1 MNYESKR
8 PRAWPLDTGESHN
21 IHTLIKTRNGARTK
35 KVKEPLQFFA
45 PLSADGG
52 PDGLGPEVGLERVEV
67 ELDLVELELVEL

>member
-1 MNYESKR
+1 M
-8 PRAWPLDTGESHN
+8 
-21 IHTLIKTRNGARTK
+21 RTK

-45 PLSADGG
+45 PLSVDGG